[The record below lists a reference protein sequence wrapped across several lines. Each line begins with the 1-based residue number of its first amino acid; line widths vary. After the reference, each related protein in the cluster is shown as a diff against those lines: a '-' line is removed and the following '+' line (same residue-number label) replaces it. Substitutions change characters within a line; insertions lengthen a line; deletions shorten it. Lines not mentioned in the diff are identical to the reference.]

1 MTNRSGLAPQ
11 KKQRKISK
19 LNVAKVLCDFYSDL
33 TFSEQCEI
41 TIDSEPYQ
49 TYVNDV
55 LETNGF
61 WDNVPEL
68 ISSAYALGGG
78 CIKVYADN
86 SEPKLN
92 YIHADR
98 FVPCEWDGKNITGG
112 IFQSTSM
119 HKDYYYTLCEL
130 YTKGNVE
137 NKLFK
142 SKTIDNIGVSC
153 LLSELYTDVAE
164 SVTYNDVNV
173 PMFAYFKPCVS
184 NNAEYETP
192 LGMSIYANAIDT
204 LEALDVT
211 FDSFAREVVLGKKR
225 IIVPSTA
232 VQTVVEPLTGEVKRY
247 FDADDEVFTALSVE
261 DKENLQI
268 VDNSATL
275 RISEHAQ
282 AINALLNILCFQ
294 VGLSAGSLSF
304 DAVQGMKTAT
314 EIISQDSKTAR
325 TIKGNKNLLTE
336 TFEDVVHAIIALGVA
351 LGQISKT
358 EYTVTIG
365 FKDNIIIDDNTLIDN
380 NIKLV
385 QAGLKSKI
393 SAIMEVLKCDEET
406 AQKELD
412 RITQEQSVTGLAV
425 DDLMSGGEIA
435 GNVDETVET
444 LDSETKTEVID
455 DAEDMAG
462 KTLNGAQTQSL
473 ISIIAQY
480 QSGALSIGQAV
491 NIVSVS
497 IGVSKDEAKK
507 IIEGQNNDKI

>member
-1 MTNRSGLAPQ
+1 MNVPNVGTYYSKHIDVWKDIYENNPPWEIVNRSGLAP
-11 KKQRKISK
+11 KKEQSKISK
-19 LNVAKVLCDFYSDL
+19 LNVAKVLCDAFSDL

-41 TIDSEPYQ
+41 TIDSKPYQ

-55 LETNGF
+55 LESNDF
-61 WDNVPEL
+61 WDNIPGL

-98 FVPCEWDGKNITGG
+98 FVPSEWAGKTITGG
-112 IFQSTSM
+112 IFQSSTM
-119 HKDYYYTLCEL
+119 HKNYYYTLCEL

-142 SKTIDNIGVSC
+142 SKTIDDIGISC
-153 LLSELYTDVAE
+153 PLSELYTDVAE
-164 SVTYNDVNV
+164 NVKYNDVNV

-204 LEALDVT
+204 LKALDTT

-275 RISEHAQ
+275 RISEHVQ

-304 DAVQGMKTAT
+304 DAIQGMKTAT
-314 EIISQDSKTAR
+314 EVISQDSKTAR
-325 TIKGNKNLLTE
+325 TIKSNKNLLVE
-336 TFEDVVHAIIALGVA
+336 MFEDVVHAIIALGVA
-351 LGQISKT
+351 LGQIPKT

-385 QAGLKSKI
+385 GAGLKSKI
-393 SAIMEVLKCDEET
+393 SAIMEVLKRDEET
-406 AQKELD
+406 ARKELE

-425 DDLMSGGEIA
+425 DDLMGNNEGG
-435 GNVDETVET
+435 GTDDETG
-444 LDSETKTEVID
+444 D
-455 DAEDMAG
+455 
-462 KTLNGAQTQSL
+462 N
-473 ISIIAQY
+473 
-480 QSGALSIGQAV
+480 AV
-491 NIVSVS
+491 
-497 IGVSKDEAKK
+497 K
-507 IIEGQNNDKI
+507 

>member
-1 MTNRSGLAPQ
+1 MNL
-11 KKQRKISK
+11 
-19 LNVAKVLCDFYSDL
+19 LNVAKVLCDAFSDL

-55 LETNGF
+55 LEANGF
-61 WDNVPEL
+61 WDNIPEL

-98 FVPCEWDGKNITGG
+98 FVPSEWTGKTITGG

-153 LLSELYTDVAE
+153 PLSELYTDVAE

-204 LEALDVT
+204 LKALDIT

-225 IIVPSTA
+225 IIVPYQA
-232 VQTVVEPLTGEVKRY
+232 IKTVANEDGEIVRY
-247 FDADDEVFTALSVE
+247 FDTNDEAFVAFKTE
-261 DKENLQI
+261 DTNDLKI
-268 VDNSATL
+268 TDNTATL
-275 RISEHAQ
+275 RISEHVQ

-304 DAVQGMKTAT
+304 DAIQGMKTAT

-325 TIKGNKNLLTE
+325 TIKCNKNLLTE
-336 TFEDVVHAIIALGVA
+336 TIEDVVHVIIALGVA
-351 LGQISKT
+351 LGQIPKQ

-385 QAGLKSKI
+385 GAGLKSKI
-393 SAIMEVLKCDEET
+393 SAVMEVLKCDEET

-425 DDLMSGGEIA
+425 DDLMGSGEG
-435 GNVDETVET
+435 GGTDDETG
-444 LDSETKTEVID
+444 DN
-455 DAEDMAG
+455 A
-462 KTLNGAQTQSL
+462 N
-473 ISIIAQY
+473 
-480 QSGALSIGQAV
+480 
-491 NIVSVS
+491 
-497 IGVSKDEAKK
+497 
-507 IIEGQNNDKI
+507 

>member
-1 MTNRSGLAPQ
+1 MNL
-11 KKQRKISK
+11 
-19 LNVAKVLCDFYSDL
+19 LNVAKVLCDAFSDL

-41 TIDSEPYQ
+41 IIDNETYR

-55 LETNGF
+55 LENNGF
-61 WDNVPEL
+61 WNNIPEL

-98 FVPCEWDGKNITGG
+98 FIPCEWTGKNITGG

-137 NKLFK
+137 NKLFR
-142 SKTIDNIGVSC
+142 SKTVDNIGVSC
-153 LLSELYTDVAE
+153 PLSELYTDVAE
-164 SVTYNDVNV
+164 IVTYNDINV

-204 LEALDVT
+204 LKALDIT

-225 IIVPSTA
+225 IIVPYQA
-232 VQTVVEPLTGEVKRY
+232 IKTVANEDGEIVRY
-247 FDADDEVFTALSVE
+247 FDTNDEAFVAFKTE
-261 DKENLQI
+261 DTNDLKI
-268 VDNSATL
+268 TDNTATL
-275 RISEHAQ
+275 RISEHVQ

-325 TIKGNKNLLTE
+325 TIKCNKNLLTE
-336 TFEDVVHAIIALGVA
+336 TIEDVVHAVIALGIA
-351 LGQISKT
+351 LRQIPKA

-425 DDLMSGGEIA
+425 DDLMSNNEGG
-435 GNVDETVET
+435 GTDDET
-444 LDSETKTEVID
+444 
-455 DAEDMAG
+455 
-462 KTLNGAQTQSL
+462 GAN
-473 ISIIAQY
+473 A
-480 QSGALSIGQAV
+480 
-491 NIVSVS
+491 N
-497 IGVSKDEAKK
+497 
-507 IIEGQNNDKI
+507 